1 MVMIP
6 PYVPEAFLTMY
17 LPAIYAGL
25 IVGFIGTMAIAMKRE
40 EIHILILTDL
50 VGLAMIF
57 VVSAVGTDL
66 AEALILPG
74 LVVELAET
82 LAISEILITR
92 EMRKIEQDPRRNL
105 SKSSSLFPQPF
116 SLDMEIM
123 TTAPNF
129 IALVLIGYGIF
140 LTGFTGGAVA
150 GGGIVLYALSKKA
163 RGLPVLVLDG
173 IAGVSG
179 IAWCLWIIGFLL
191 FFVMPQYWLLSLFLA
206 ACGLLLKVA
215 SKVGLIGLLMRE
227 DIDKEEVMVMD
238 LGTLGGNLLGTIP
251 LGDIVLYVTPF
262 NLFLFAV
269 LLGFTVLIAFSKPET
284 QVEATLHNL
293 NNTEVKV
300 GPKEF
305 KQRRFLSVLCGIAS
319 AGAMITGD
327 LFNFT
332 LFMALVG
339 ILNIGIVSAVKQTSV
354 LNSAFNYGL
363 IAMMWSLPLFG
374 GASIILAS
382 TGTFA

>member
-1 MVMIP
+1 MVVMP
-6 PYVPEAFLTMY
+6 LVVPNSFLLMY
-17 LPAIYAGL
+17 LPAVYAGL
-25 IVGFIGTMAIAMKRE
+25 IVGFIGTIAIALKRE

-92 EMRKIEQDPRRNL
+92 EMRIIEQNPRRNIK
-105 SKSSSLFPQPF
+105 KSSSLFPQPF
-116 SLDMEIM
+116 ALNMEVLN
-123 TTAPNF
+123 TAPNF

-163 RGLPVLVLDG
+163 RGLPVLMVDG

-191 FFVMPQYWLLSLFLA
+191 FFVAPQYWLLSLFLA

-227 DIDKEEVMVMD
+227 DIDKE
-238 LGTLGGNLLGTIP
+238 
-251 LGDIVLYVTPF
+251 
-262 NLFLFAV
+262 
-269 LLGFTVLIAFSKPET
+269 
-284 QVEATLHNL
+284 
-293 NNTEVKV
+293 
-300 GPKEF
+300 
-305 KQRRFLSVLCGIAS
+305 
-319 AGAMITGD
+319 
-327 LFNFT
+327 
-332 LFMALVG
+332 
-339 ILNIGIVSAVKQTSV
+339 
-354 LNSAFNYGL
+354 
-363 IAMMWSLPLFG
+363 
-374 GASIILAS
+374 
-382 TGTFA
+382 

>member
-1 MVMIP
+1 MFVP
-6 PYVPEAFLTMY
+6 PEFVSMY

-25 IVGFIGTMAIAMKRE
+25 IVGFIGTIAIAINRRE
-40 EIHILILTDL
+40 LHILILTDI

-92 EMRKIEQDPRRNL
+92 EMRKIEQDPRANL
-105 SKSSSLFPQPF
+105 AKASSIFPQAF

-129 IALVLIGYGIF
+129 IALVLIGYGIL

-150 GGGIVLYALSKKA
+150 GGGIVFYALSKKA
-163 RGLPVLVLDG
+163 RGLPVLMLDG

-191 FFVMPQYWLLSLFLA
+191 LFVIPQYWLLGLFLA

-227 DIDKEEVMVMD
+227 DIDNE
-238 LGTLGGNLLGTIP
+238 
-251 LGDIVLYVTPF
+251 
-262 NLFLFAV
+262 
-269 LLGFTVLIAFSKPET
+269 
-284 QVEATLHNL
+284 
-293 NNTEVKV
+293 
-300 GPKEF
+300 
-305 KQRRFLSVLCGIAS
+305 
-319 AGAMITGD
+319 
-327 LFNFT
+327 
-332 LFMALVG
+332 
-339 ILNIGIVSAVKQTSV
+339 
-354 LNSAFNYGL
+354 
-363 IAMMWSLPLFG
+363 
-374 GASIILAS
+374 
-382 TGTFA
+382 

>member
-1 MVMIP
+1 MM
-6 PYVPEAFLTMY
+6 YVPQEFISMY

-25 IVGFIGTMAIAMKRE
+25 IVGFIGTMAIAINRRE
-40 EIHILILTDL
+40 LHILILTDI
-50 VGLAMIF
+50 VGLAMIL

-92 EMRKIEQDPRRNL
+92 EMRIIEQNPRANL
-105 SKSSSLFPQPF
+105 DKSASIFPQAF

-163 RGLPVLVLDG
+163 RGLPVLMLDG

-179 IAWCLWIIGFLL
+179 ISWCIWIIALLL
-191 FFVMPQYWLLSLFLA
+191 FFVTPQYWLLALFLA
-206 ACGLLLKVA
+206 ALGLLLKVA

-227 DIDKEEVMVMD
+227 DI
-238 LGTLGGNLLGTIP
+238 
-251 LGDIVLYVTPF
+251 
-262 NLFLFAV
+262 
-269 LLGFTVLIAFSKPET
+269 
-284 QVEATLHNL
+284 
-293 NNTEVKV
+293 NNK
-300 GPKEF
+300 
-305 KQRRFLSVLCGIAS
+305 
-319 AGAMITGD
+319 
-327 LFNFT
+327 
-332 LFMALVG
+332 
-339 ILNIGIVSAVKQTSV
+339 
-354 LNSAFNYGL
+354 
-363 IAMMWSLPLFG
+363 
-374 GASIILAS
+374 
-382 TGTFA
+382 

>member
-1 MVMIP
+1 MVFAP
-6 PYVPEAFLTMY
+6 AFVPNAFISMY

-25 IVGFIGTMAIAMKRE
+25 IVGFIGTMAIALRKE
-40 EIHILILTDL
+40 ELHILILTDL
-50 VGLAMIF
+50 VGLAMII

-92 EMRKIEQDPRRNL
+92 EMRIIENNPRKNL
-105 SKSSSLFPQPF
+105 SPSASLFPQPF
-116 SLDMEIM
+116 ALNMEILN
-123 TTAPNF
+123 TAPNF
-129 IALVLIGYGIF
+129 IALVLVGYGIF

-191 FFVMPQYWLLSLFLA
+191 FFVTPQYWLLSLFLA

-227 DIDKEEVMVMD
+227 DIDKE
-238 LGTLGGNLLGTIP
+238 
-251 LGDIVLYVTPF
+251 
-262 NLFLFAV
+262 
-269 LLGFTVLIAFSKPET
+269 
-284 QVEATLHNL
+284 
-293 NNTEVKV
+293 
-300 GPKEF
+300 
-305 KQRRFLSVLCGIAS
+305 
-319 AGAMITGD
+319 
-327 LFNFT
+327 
-332 LFMALVG
+332 
-339 ILNIGIVSAVKQTSV
+339 
-354 LNSAFNYGL
+354 
-363 IAMMWSLPLFG
+363 
-374 GASIILAS
+374 
-382 TGTFA
+382 

>member
-116 SLDMEIM
+116 SFLRPVQCGWHPRCDRRDEDM
-123 TTAPNF
+123 A
-129 IALVLIGYGIF
+129 
-140 LTGFTGGAVA
+140 
-150 GGGIVLYALSKKA
+150 
-163 RGLPVLVLDG
+163 
-173 IAGVSG
+173 
-179 IAWCLWIIGFLL
+179 
-191 FFVMPQYWLLSLFLA
+191 Q
-206 ACGLLLKVA
+206 
-215 SKVGLIGLLMRE
+215 
-227 DIDKEEVMVMD
+227 
-238 LGTLGGNLLGTIP
+238 
-251 LGDIVLYVTPF
+251 
-262 NLFLFAV
+262 
-269 LLGFTVLIAFSKPET
+269 FSKPY
-284 QVEATLHNL
+284 
-293 NNTEVKV
+293 
-300 GPKEF
+300 PKPRN
-305 KQRRFLSVLCGIAS
+305 KWAS
-319 AGAMITGD
+319 
-327 LFNFT
+327 
-332 LFMALVG
+332 
-339 ILNIGIVSAVKQTSV
+339 
-354 LNSAFNYGL
+354 
-363 IAMMWSLPLFG
+363 
-374 GASIILAS
+374 
-382 TGTFA
+382 